1 MTKDEKD
8 KGITNVPNKSPGKH
22 SRRSSPVKNDDAS
35 EEYDLSANEDNS
47 VVEQHTRGQGSAE
60 KKQVHV

>member
-1 MTKDEKD
+1 LKGEND

-22 SRRSSPVKNDDAS
+22 SRRSSPAKNDDAS

-47 VVEQHTRGQGSAE
+47 VVEQQIRGQKSAE
-60 KKQVHV
+60 EKQILV